1 MAERMV
7 PSFRLTFTEEEIA
20 STLNATENILRS
32 GDLALGPYTDE
43 FEEAMAEVAQTEH
56 LVSVNSGSTALEV
69 IYKMFDTQDRKILMP
84 SNTNFATAAAA
95 KNAEADIEFYDGGL
109 YPNIADIE
117 SRLTDDVAALVV
129 VHIGGYLSPQLEQIA
144 ELCRERGIRLIED
157 AAHAHGAQLD
167 GKAAGSFG
175 DAAAFSFF
183 LTKTLTTGEGGAI
196 ATNDDSFAA
205 LARQYRTQGRGSDGL
220 SHEVWGN
227 SWRMT
232 EIGAALGLAQIKSL
246 DADTE
251 RRAAIIRRYQTE
263 LGRTGLQFPQL
274 SLESRPSGHKAI
286 AILPEGISRDGLK
299 LAMKG
304 RGVQLAREVY
314 EKPLH
319 QQQIFQEYVTNPD
332 AYPEATFFA
341 ERQVAL
347 PLWRHMPDSD
357 VDTVIEQLNEELGA
371 A

>member
-20 STLNATENILRS
+20 STLDATENVLRS
-32 GDLALGPYTDE
+32 GDLVLGPYTDG
-43 FEEAMAEVAQTEH
+43 FEEAMAKVAQTEH
-56 LVSVNSGSTALEV
+56 LISVNSGSTALEV
-69 IYKMFDTQDRKILMP
+69 IYKMIGTKGRKILMP

-117 SRLTDDVAALVV
+117 SKLTDDTAALVV
-129 VHIGGYLSPQLEQIA
+129 VHIGGYLSPELEQIA
-144 ELCRERGIRLIED
+144 ELCNERGIRLIED

-167 GKAAGSFG
+167 GKAAGSFS

-196 ATNDDSFAA
+196 ATNDDSLAA

-246 DADTE
+246 DTDTE

-263 LGRTGLQFPQL
+263 LGKTGLQFPQL
-274 SLESRPSGHKAI
+274 DSESRPSGHKAL
-286 AILPEGISRDGLK
+286 AILPEGVSRDGLK
-299 LAMKG
+299 RAMKG
-304 RGVQLAREVY
+304 RGVHLAREVY

-319 QQQIFQEYVTNPD
+319 QQPIFREYVTSPD

-357 VDTVIEQLNEELGA
+357 VDTVIEQLNKELKG
-371 A
+371 

>member
-7 PSFRLTFTEEEIA
+7 PSFRPTFTEEEIA
-20 STLNATENILRS
+20 STLTATESILRS

-43 FEEAMAEVAQTEH
+43 FEKAMADAAQTEH
-56 LVSVNSGSTALEV
+56 LVSVNSGSTALEI
-69 IYKMFDTQDRKILMP
+69 IYKMIDAKDRKILMP

-95 KNAEADIEFYDGGL
+95 KNAEANIEFYDGGL
-109 YPNIADIE
+109 YPNIEDIE
-117 SRLTDDVAALVV
+117 SRITDDTAALVV
-129 VHIGGYLSPQLEQIA
+129 VHIGGYLSPELEKIA
-144 ELCRERGIRLIED
+144 ELCKERGIRLIED
-157 AAHAHGAQLD
+157 AAHAHGAQMG

-183 LTKTLTTGEGGAI
+183 LTKTITTGEGGAI
-196 ATNDDSFAA
+196 ATDDASLAA
-205 LARQYRTQGRGSDGL
+205 LARQYRTQGRGADGL

-232 EIGAALGLAQIKSL
+232 EVGAALGLAQLRTL

-251 RRAAIIRRYQTE
+251 RRAAIIRRYQIE

-274 SLESRPSGHKAI
+274 DPESRPSGHKAL
-286 AILPEGISRDGLK
+286 AILPEGVSRDGLK
-299 LAMKG
+299 RAMKS

-319 QQQIFQEYVTNPD
+319 QQPIFQEYVTDQD

-347 PLWRHMPDSD
+347 PLWRHMPDED
-357 VDTVIEQLNEELGA
+357 VDTVIEQLSEELR
-371 A
+371 